1 MRPHSPR
8 SVITAAAALALVS
21 LVSGC
26 ASLTATPRTADTDR
40 PVATVGADAAAVTTV
55 DAGYDLTD
63 AYVLRPLEVGG
74 ESALPAVRVG
84 PLSATAASLPD
95 ALRLLAQAAG
105 LELVYTPGSTTA
117 QSGATVRGLIG
128 SLQHVLTSL
137 SSSFGFS
144 WHVVGN
150 QLVVAQDAQYVV
162 QLPPVT
168 DLDSLAGISNT
179 FQALGARDVL
189 LDRTER
195 SVVLRADGAARR
207 KIEGYLAHIRSTR
220 ALVLYDLGIWE
231 VTLSDSATAGLDWS
245 TLTGTLGNAGVKM
258 LNGAVSSTAGAGW
271 TYQTGRLDLQLVGQW
286 LAAQG
291 SVRSLARPSLA
302 VLAGT
307 QGKLAV
313 GGAITYVS
321 RVSSSTSS
329 AVVQTAAETATMQTG
344 LQLALLGDV
353 HDETVTSRVR
363 LDLAD
368 LVRMQRYTAQGTE
381 LSLPQTA
388 TRSVETTFLARPG
401 DTVLLGGISSGSDSQ
416 DANAGVTAVS
426 RTSSST
432 RTELVIAIRPRV
444 VKFAAKGAVTTPAAP
459 AAAASA
465 ASAV

>member
-1 MRPHSPR
+1 MRPEFPR
-8 SVITAAAALALVS
+8 SCITVAALALAS

-26 ASLTATPRTADTDR
+26 ASLTATTRTSDADR

-55 DAGYDLTD
+55 DSGYDLAD

-95 ALRLLAQAAG
+95 ALRLLAQAGG
-105 LELVYTPGSTTA
+105 LELVYSPGSTTV
-117 QSGATVRGLIG
+117 QSGATVRGLSG
-128 SLQHVLTSL
+128 SLQHVLTTL
-137 SSSFGFS
+137 ASSFGFS

-150 QLVVAQDAQYVV
+150 QLVAAQDAQYVV
-162 QLPPVT
+162 QLPPVS

-179 FQALGARDVL
+179 LQALGARDVL
-189 LDRTER
+189 LDRTTR
-195 SVVLRADGAARR
+195 SVVLRADATARR
-207 KIEGYLAHIRSTR
+207 KVDGYLAHVRSSR
-220 ALVLYDLGIWE
+220 ALVLYDVGIWQI
-231 VTLSDSATAGLDWS
+231 TLSDSATAGLDWS
-245 TLTGTLGNAGVKM
+245 TLTGTLGNAGVKA

-271 TYQTGRLDLQLVGQW
+271 TYHTGRLDLQLVGQW
-286 LAAQG
+286 LASQG
-291 SVRSLARPSLA
+291 SVRSVARPSLA
-302 VLAGT
+302 VLSGT

-329 AVVQTAAETATMQTG
+329 AIVQTAAETATMQTG

-388 TRSVETTFLARPG
+388 TRSVETTILARPG
-401 DTVLLGGISSGSDSQ
+401 DTVLLGGISSGSDSH
-416 DANAGVTAVS
+416 DANNGITAVS

-444 VKFAAKGAVTTPAAP
+444 VKFAPRGAVPISPAAP

-465 ASAV
+465 VPAI